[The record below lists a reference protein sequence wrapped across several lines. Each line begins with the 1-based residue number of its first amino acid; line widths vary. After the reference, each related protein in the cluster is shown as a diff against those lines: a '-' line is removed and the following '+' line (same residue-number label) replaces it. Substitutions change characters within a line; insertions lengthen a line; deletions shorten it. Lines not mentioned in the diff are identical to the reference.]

1 LYKRYAAEAR
11 TARRTART
19 GRICPRTSRTSC
31 RTCCPRSASSRPA
44 ARTRWRHSHPC
55 LRLRAVHS
63 LLASRVVRRDV
74 WETEEQGAF
83 LYQVELFATE
93 VQVAEARFFY
103 GFQVS
108 PLYTS
113 LGVLHTK
120 HTGGVGLTRPRP
132 RQLSTSITLHMRRP
146 DRCEDYRHLV
156 RAKRLPVVSRDAN
169 SILNFFR

>member
-1 LYKRYAAEAR
+1 LYKRYAAEVR

-108 PLYTS
+108 PPVYFIRGSPYKTYRGCGTDAPQTTPAQHLDHAAYEA
-113 LGVLHTK
+113 
-120 HTGGVGLTRPRP
+120 PRP
-132 RQLSTSITLHMRRP
+132 LRGLQTLSPSETAAGRF
-146 DRCEDYRHLV
+146 
-156 RAKRLPVVSRDAN
+156 A
-169 SILNFFR
+169 